1 MSDNH
6 SNASVSQYG
15 QVPTPVATIGQPTPG
30 SQGEQA
36 LPSTGY
42 AVIGVALLGAI
53 LLAVG
58 IALFR
63 PGRR

>member
-15 QVPTPVATIGQPTPG
+15 QVPTPVATIGQPTPVP
-30 SQGEQA
+30 QGEHA

-42 AVIGVALLGAI
+42 TVIAVALLGAI
-53 LLAVG
+53 LLAAG
-58 IALFR
+58 ITLFK
-63 PGRR
+63 PRRR